1 MYFMED
7 ETLSRN
13 VMISNK
19 KIGKTQ
25 MDRMQLDNSRQNIRI
40 LQEIIDVKK
49 MNTFTIKI
57 SLIDFPEMVRMRDL
71 VFNDLQITNIYNFN
85 TLKIS

>member
-1 MYFMED
+1 
-7 ETLSRN
+7 
-13 VMISNK
+13 
-19 KIGKTQ
+19 
-25 MDRMQLDNSRQNIRI
+25 
-40 LQEIIDVKK
+40 